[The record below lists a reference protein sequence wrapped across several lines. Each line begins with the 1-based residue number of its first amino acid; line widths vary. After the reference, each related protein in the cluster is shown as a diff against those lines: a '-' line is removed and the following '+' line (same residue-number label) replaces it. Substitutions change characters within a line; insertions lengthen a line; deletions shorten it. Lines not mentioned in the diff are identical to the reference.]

1 MSGLKTLLPW
11 AARITCC
18 LSRHLNSETL
28 MFTKIL
34 MPTDGSP
41 CSFAAAQ
48 YARDLLKMNPSTL
61 LTILYVRRKPEPTYH
76 VYRWTEVEV
85 PLSEEVKRRICE
97 AEESIL
103 SQTEKV
109 FGDAGLV
116 TDTDLVTGAPAEE
129 ICAYAEK
136 GGYDLIVMGSRSAAE
151 VKSMFAGSVSHH
163 VVHLAR
169 CPVLIVKG

>member
-1 MSGLKTLLPW
+1 
-11 AARITCC
+11 
-18 LSRHLNSETL
+18 

-41 CSFAAAQ
+41 CSFAAAR
-48 YARDLLKMNPSTL
+48 YARDLLKMNPLAL
-61 LTILYVRRKPEPTYH
+61 LTILYVRRKPEPSYRA
-76 VYRWTEVEV
+76 YRWIEVEV

-116 TDTDLVTGAPAEE
+116 TDTDLVIGTPAEE

-136 GGYDLIVMGSRSAAE
+136 GCYDLIVMGSSSVGG